1 MKTAG
6 NTVLITGG
14 ATGIGFALAI
24 ALHKAGNEII
34 ICGRREVK
42 LKAAA
47 AKLPGIHIKIC
58 DLANEQAR
66 EELCRWVIKSFPAL
80 NIVINNAGIQKMINL
95 KEGTR
100 ELIDGDNEI
109 SINFEAPVYLS
120 ARFAPHLMQQKES
133 AIINVSSGLGYIP
146 IAAMPVYCA
155 TKAGIHS
162 FTVSLRYQLRDT
174 PVRVYEIVPPR
185 VNTDLGGGDEE
196 GISPEDVA
204 DVTMKALQ
212 NNEYDIIVG
221 ESKGLVEEAK
231 RNFEQGFMN
240 INQW

>member
-1 MKTAG
+1 M
-6 NTVLITGG
+6 LITGG
-14 ATGIGFALAI
+14 ATGIGFALA
-24 ALHKAGNEII
+24 AAFHKAGNEII

-58 DLANEQAR
+58 DLSNEQAR
-66 EELCRWVIKSFPAL
+66 EELCRWVIKNFPGL
-80 NIVINNAGIQKMINL
+80 NVVINNAGIQKMINL

-100 ELIDGDNEI
+100 ELIAGENEI
-109 SINFEAPVYLS
+109 GINFEAPVYLS
-120 ARFAPHLMQQKES
+120 ARFVPHLIQQKES

-174 PVRVYEIVPPR
+174 PVKVYEIVPPR

-196 GISPEDVA
+196 GIPPEEVA

-221 ESKGLVEEAK
+221 ESRGLVDEAK

-240 INQW
+240 LNQW